1 MNALLRTKS
10 LRQVLSHPPDAEG
23 HHTGLKRVLGAK
35 DLIAL
40 GIGAI
45 IGAGIFATT
54 GTAAAGGGGHLGA
67 GPAITISYILVA
79 IACGFCALCYAE
91 FASVIPIAGSAY
103 TYAYV
108 TLGELAAWIIGW
120 DLILEYAVGNV
131 AVAISWA
138 GYFSSFVKGFGIHID
153 EKFMTATTISLHEGH
168 GFAFNLPALGIVL
181 LMTVLLVR
189 GVKESINFNNFVV
202 LVKIAVLVFFV
213 GLGFVYVEPANW
225 NNFAPN
231 GWKGIHQAASAVFFA
246 YIGFDAV
253 STAAEETE
261 NPEKNLPIG
270 MIGSLIICTIL
281 YILISLVMTGLAPW
295 NLLGTAD
302 PMATALEIVQG
313 RPGLSATSHQV
324 LGFSHFVVTIGA
336 LFSMTA
342 VLLVFQLGQP
352 RIFFSMARDGLLPKF
367 FAAIHPVYQTPHV
380 TTILT
385 GVLVAGAA
393 AFMDI
398 AIVIDLCNIGT
409 LFAFVIVC
417 AAVLLLRYRD
427 GRKSDSPDRPYDA
440 SAYCT
445 VGLAVLLTIWGFK
458 SDHLGD
464 QLTALV
470 CAPIALWVGL
480 AYRGLQR
487 ASARP
492 FTAPFA
498 PLTPML
504 GIVTCVWLMMASP
517 VTTWIRFFVWLAV
530 GLVIYFFYGM
540 NNSVLN
546 HPEPEL
552 DDIGFGPGEE
562 PGITPAPHPTE
573 L

>member
-1 MNALLRTKS
+1 MNALFRTKS
-10 LRQVLSHPPDAEG
+10 IRQVMSQPSDGEG
-23 HHTGLKRVLGAK
+23 HTGLKRVLGAK

-54 GTAAAGGGGHLGA
+54 GTAAAGGGGHVGA
-67 GPAITISYILVA
+67 GPAIVLSYILVA

-138 GYFSSFVKGFGIHID
+138 GYFRSFIKGFGIQISD
-153 EKFMTATTISLHEGH
+153 KFMTATTISMHEGH
-168 GFAFNLPALGIVL
+168 GFSFNLPALGIVL

-213 GLGFVYVEPANW
+213 GLGFVYVEPSNW
-225 NNFAPN
+225 NDFAPN
-231 GWKGIHQAASAVFFA
+231 GWKGIHQAAAVVFFA

-270 MIGSLIICTIL
+270 LIGSLVICTLL
-281 YILISLVMTGLAPW
+281 YIAISLVMTGLAPW

-302 PMATALEIVQG
+302 PMATALEIVQA
-313 RPGLSATSHQV
+313 RPGLSASSQQV
-324 LGFSHFVVTIGA
+324 LSFSHFVVTIGA

-385 GVLVAGAA
+385 GVLVAVAA

-427 GRKSDSPDRPYDA
+427 GLRSQSQVRPYTL
-440 SAYCT
+440 SSYVT
-445 VGLAVLLTIWGFK
+445 LLFSVVLLVWGVMSPK
-458 SDHLGD
+458 MSSD
-464 QLTALV
+464 QLTGLL
-470 CAPIALWVGL
+470 CAPVALWVGL
-480 AYRGLQR
+480 VYRQLPQ
-487 ASARP
+487 ASKRP

-498 PLTPML
+498 PFTPVC
-504 GIVTCVWLMMASP
+504 GIVSCVYLMMESP
-517 VTTWIRFFVWLAV
+517 ATTWVRFFVWLAV
-530 GLVIYFFYGM
+530 GLAIYFFYGKG
-540 NNSVLN
+540 NSVLN
-546 HPEPEL
+546 HPQPEDL
-552 DDIGFGPGEE
+552 DTGFTRTDEDPGF
-562 PGITPAPHPTE
+562 TPE
-573 L
+573 R